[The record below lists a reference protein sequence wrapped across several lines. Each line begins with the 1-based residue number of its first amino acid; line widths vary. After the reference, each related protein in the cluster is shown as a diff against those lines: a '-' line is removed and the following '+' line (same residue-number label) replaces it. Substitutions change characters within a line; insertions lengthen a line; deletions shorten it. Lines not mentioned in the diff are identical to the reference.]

1 MCLVAA
7 ATMMLSACGKDEE
20 SNNSSNTSNNGGGN
34 SSTTALT
41 GTYRLDNPDDET
53 YYGAHVI
60 YTVSFSG
67 SNGISFN
74 RNIDGTDNLMTGTYE
89 WSSSQNKYVAY
100 LSNESISDARA
111 TFTVNGNT
119 LEFYF
124 SLRTITLTKV
134 E

>member
-1 MCLVAA
+1 MCLVTAA
-7 ATMMLSACGKDEE
+7 AMMLTACGKDEE
-20 SNNSSNTSNNGGGN
+20 DGSNNTSNNGGGG
-34 SSTTALT
+34 STTALN

-74 RNIDGTDNLMTGTYE
+74 RNVNGADNLMTGSYE

-111 TFTVNGNT
+111 TFTISGNQ

-124 SLRTITLTKV
+124 NLRTITLTKV